1 MVDKQSSSLVLPIIA
16 LSSFLGTFLIS
27 AVNIALPSIGL
38 QFELSPVMLSWIVT
52 AFLLSTAMF
61 LLPVG
66 RWADSKGIRKVY
78 KIGIVLFTLATLLIP
93 LSPSGSW
100 MIGLRFLQGIGAA
113 FMNTTGQAIL
123 VSGYPVQQ
131 RGRVL
136 GISVSATYMGL
147 AMGPFIG
154 GYLTQYAGWPALF
167 WLSGGVGIVVC
178 FIAFRFLGRDL
189 KPEEPTQRPHLRGVL
204 FYMAGLTALVYG
216 SARIPDS
223 TGWIL
228 MVAGVVSIVLFIRFE
243 SKSQSPVIDIKLFT
257 HNRLFGFSNLAALIN
272 YSATTAIVFFLS
284 LYLQQVQGFQPRVA
298 GLILVAQPIMMSL
311 FSPLV
316 GRLSDRVQPRY
327 LASAGMAMCSVGLG
341 AFALLGESTP
351 VGVIVAILLWEGIG
365 FALFSSPNM
374 NTIMSSVEKRNLGVA
389 SGTAASMR
397 VVGQIVSMTVVTLL
411 FSLFFGEK
419 LMNEVPNTQF
429 LKAMKWGFTIFAA
442 LGFSGIYFSLNR
454 GRLNR

>member
-1 MVDKQSSSLVLPIIA
+1 
-16 LSSFLGTFLIS
+16 
-27 AVNIALPSIGL
+27 
-38 QFELSPVMLSWIVT
+38 
-52 AFLLSTAMF
+52 
-61 LLPVG
+61 
-66 RWADSKGIRKVY
+66 
-78 KIGIVLFTLATLLIP
+78 
-93 LSPSGSW
+93 
-100 MIGLRFLQGIGAA
+100 
-113 FMNTTGQAIL
+113 
-123 VSGYPVQQ
+123 
-131 RGRVL
+131 
-136 GISVSATYMGL
+136 
-147 AMGPFIG
+147 
-154 GYLTQYAGWPALF
+154 
-167 WLSGGVGIVVC
+167 
-178 FIAFRFLGRDL
+178 
-189 KPEEPTQRPHLRGVL
+189 
-204 FYMAGLTALVYG
+204 MAGLTALVYG